1 MDDLTPWIEMEVQ
14 QGQPAARQE
23 PGSLS
28 LKGVTS
34 TNFPDIAF
42 SRIIAGWMK
51 IYRQQQ
57 IIEENMIKWREG

>member
-1 MDDLTPWIEMEVQ
+1 MEVQ
-14 QGQPAARQE
+14 QGRPAARQE

-34 TNFPDIAF
+34 TNFPDVAF

-51 IYRQQQ
+51 RYEQQY
-57 IIEENMIKWREG
+57 IIEENMIK